1 MMRSQNLVLCALGAL
16 TAAALAFSSPQAP
29 QADARR
35 GSQET
40 AAAVEARIE
49 ALEREVAALKAFTDA
64 QAAAGA
70 ELIDALARC
79 EAEGFTAGINSKSRE
94 VLLAGLR
101 AQASAMKAGADE
113 EEGDAASKRVRGD
126 RKRRRQEK

>member
-29 QADARR
+29 EAGTGNGAH
-35 GSQET
+35 E
-40 AAAVEARIE
+40 AAAMEARVE
-49 ALEREVAALKAFTDA
+49 ALEREVAALKAFTEA

-70 ELIDALARC
+70 ELIDALVRC
-79 EAEGFTAGINSKSRE
+79 EAEGFTAGINPKSRE

-101 AQASAMKAGADE
+101 AQASAMQAGADE
-113 EEGDAASKRVRGD
+113 EGDGATSKRVRGD
-126 RKRRRQEK
+126 RKRRRQAR

>member
-1 MMRSQNLVLCALGAL
+1 MMRSQNLALCALGAL

-29 QADARR
+29 EA
-35 GSQET
+35 GSVDGT
-40 AAAVEARIE
+40 RKAAAMEARVE
-49 ALEREVAALKAFTDA
+49 ALERQVAALKVFTEA

-70 ELIDALARC
+70 ELIEALARC
-79 EAEGFTAGINSKSRE
+79 EAEGFTAGINPKSRE

-113 EEGDAASKRVRGD
+113 KEDDANSKRVRGD
-126 RKRRRQEK
+126 RKRRRQER

>member
-1 MMRSQNLVLCALGAL
+1 MMRSQNLLLCALGAL
-16 TAAALAFSSPQAP
+16 TAAALAFSSPQSP
-29 QADARR
+29 
-35 GSQET
+35 ET
-40 AAAVEARIE
+40 GDGIHGATAMEARVE
-49 ALEREVAALKAFTDA
+49 ALEREVTALKTFTAA

-79 EAEGFTAGINSKSRE
+79 EAEGFTAGINPKSRE

-113 EEGDAASKRVRGD
+113 KEDGASSKRVRGD
-126 RKRRRQEK
+126 RKRRRQER

>member
-29 QADARR
+29 EAGTGDGAHK
-35 GSQET
+35 
-40 AAAVEARIE
+40 AAAMEARVE
-49 ALEREVAALKAFTDA
+49 GLEREVSALKAFTEA

-70 ELIDALARC
+70 ELLDALARC
-79 EAEGFTAGINSKSRE
+79 EAEGFTAGINPKSRE

-101 AQASAMKAGADE
+101 AQASAMKTGADE
-113 EEGDAASKRVRGD
+113 KDGDAGSKRVRGD